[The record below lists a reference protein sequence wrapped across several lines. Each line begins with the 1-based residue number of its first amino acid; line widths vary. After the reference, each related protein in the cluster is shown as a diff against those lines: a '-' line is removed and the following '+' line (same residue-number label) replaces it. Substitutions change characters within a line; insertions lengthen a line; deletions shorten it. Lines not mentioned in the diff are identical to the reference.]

1 MTDLK
6 DYFKQSYQGQQSFLD
21 NVIFPIFGTDCFE
34 SGYNQEVLALYPE
47 LQTVAQATGISSV
60 LNVGTIDVDFNPISI
75 FDITVKNRTQLNR
88 NRVGIQQIIRRIMS
102 TYSSAFMIFHY
113 DDAAVWD
120 WRFSFCSKA
129 TNDALTDSKR
139 YTFLL
144 GPNQSCRTVADNFGK
159 LLGKAGDI
167 ELDDIKAA
175 FDVEAL
181 SDEFFGKYK
190 QHYERFVE
198 YVTGKRFVKTGGKW
212 LEQAAHEPHPQMYAD
227 FGRDDKRVRDYVKK
241 LLGRIVFLH
250 FLQKKGWLGV
260 PAGKAWGEGDQNFM
274 LRLFEC
280 ATEAQQE
287 DFLDTVLEPLFAKGL
302 DADRAADDYLFDTQ
316 VALPQGS
323 KVKVP
328 YLNGGLFERD
338 ALDEIPTKFP
348 SQFFADLLN
357 FLYQYNFTIDENDPD
372 DAQVGVDPE
381 MLGRIFENLLEDN
394 KDKGAFYTP
403 KEIVRYMCRQSLTAY
418 LCTGISNKGEQ
429 QAIGEYVKTYDV
441 AHLGGAA
448 SRLAQFVDER
458 LKEVKICD
466 PAIGSGAFPMGMLK
480 ELFLCRGA
488 IENFDNAAAIK
499 RHIICNNIYGVDI
512 ERGAVDIARLRFWL
526 SLVVD
531 EDEPHTLPNLDFK
544 VMQGNS
550 LLEQYQGADL
560 SCVAKDNV
568 QQISEGRSLVLF
580 DSMLD
585 VYRKELRTMIVQYY
599 SEDNHA
605 KKQSL
610 LARIKENVSQQLQ
623 ESGINVDL
631 SHIDL
636 QANSHFFLWHT
647 WFGDVLNRPDGKGGF
662 DIVIGNPP
670 YIQLQDNGG
679 SLAKL
684 YERCGYETFAR
695 TGDIYCLFYER
706 GWQLLK
712 QGGHLCF
719 ITSNKWMRAGYGEK
733 TRAFFAQKTNPM
745 LLLDFAG
752 LKIFESATVDTN
764 ILLFSKSENKHKTI
778 SVVAGKQNKNS
789 LSNLS
794 DFVMRQHSV
803 CDFSTSESWVILS
816 PIEQSIKRKI
826 EAVGTPLKDWDINIY
841 RGVLT
846 GCNEA
851 FIITTEKRNEILA
864 NCQTEEER
872 ERTKELIRPVLR
884 GRDIKRY
891 GYEWADL
898 WLIATFPSRHYDIEE
913 YPAIKTYLLSFGI
926 ERLEQTGKKYVI
938 NGEEVKARK
947 KNNNKWFETQDS
959 INYWQDF
966 FQQKVI
972 YMEIQTDNEK
982 DGYPFPCFSYDVGN
996 NIVLNTAY
1004 ILSSNSID
1012 VRFVL
1017 GFINSKIGRFL
1028 TKMYVTQLQERQY
1041 RMLAQYVSKFP
1052 IPQLKGNQTNY
1063 IIELVNENMN
1073 NQNKE
1078 IEERIDRAVCSWY
1091 NLDANELDYINNEGF
1106 L

>member
-47 LQTVAQATGISSV
+47 LQTLAQATGIASV

-212 LEQAAHEPHPQMYAD
+212 QEQAAHEPHPQMYAD

-260 PAGKAWGEGDQNFM
+260 PAGKAWGEGDQDFM

-418 LCTGISNKGEQ
+418 LCTGISNEGEQ

-441 AHLGGAA
+441 AHLGGA
-448 SRLAQFVDER
+448 SSPLAQFVDER

-568 QQISEGRSLVLF
+568 QQLSEGRSLVLF

-605 KKQSL
+605 KKRSL

-636 QANSHFFLWHT
+636 QANSQFFLWHT
-647 WFGDVLNRPDGKGGF
+647 WFADVLNHPGGKGGF

-764 ILLFSKSENKHKTI
+764 ILLFSKSENKHKTF
-778 SVVAGKQNKNS
+778 SVVAGKQNKNC

-794 DFVMRQHSV
+794 DFVSRQHSV

-851 FIITTEKRNEILA
+851 FIITNEKRNEILE

-872 ERTKELIRPVLR
+872 ERTKELIRPILR

-891 GYEWADL
+891 GYEWAGL
-898 WLIATFPSRHYDIEE
+898 WLINAHNGIKGKLERIHIED
-913 YPAIKTYLLSFGI
+913 YPAIKAHLDQFKHKLEERSDKGDTPYNLRNCAYL
-926 ERLEQTGKKYVI
+926 
-938 NGEEVKARK
+938 
-947 KNNNKWFETQDS
+947 
-959 INYWQDF
+959 QDF
-966 FQQKVI
+966 SCPKII
-972 YMEIQTDNEK
+972 YPETTQGAYFAFDDKGLYIDKT
-982 DGYPFPCFSYDVGN
+982 CFMLIANDAEY
-996 NIVLNTAY
+996 LQHT
-1004 ILSSNSID
+1004 LSSRLFEFAYKRIFASVELGEHGYQYNKHALIKLPVIKPDKSFRLD
-1012 VRFVL
+1012 VKKVDEL
-1017 GFINSKIGRFL
+1017 IYKLYGI
-1028 TKMYVTQLQERQY
+1028 
-1041 RMLAQYVSKFP
+1041 
-1052 IPQLKGNQTNY
+1052 TNEE
-1063 IIELVNENMN
+1063 IR
-1073 NQNKE
+1073 E
-1078 IEERIDRAVCSWY
+1078 IE
-1091 NLDANELDYINNEGF
+1091 NN
-1106 L
+1106 